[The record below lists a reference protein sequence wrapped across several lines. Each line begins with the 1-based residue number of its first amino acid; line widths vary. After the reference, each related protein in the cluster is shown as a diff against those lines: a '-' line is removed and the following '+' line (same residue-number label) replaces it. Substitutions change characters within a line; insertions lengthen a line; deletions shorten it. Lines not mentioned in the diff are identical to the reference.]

1 MPTGRNESTEERLD
15 RNWADILQ
23 ELRVMQTGAQILTA
37 FLITLPFQ
45 AGFSELNDFQRD
57 FYLALLV
64 FSVLLSALILTP
76 VAVHRH
82 LFGQRVKVTTV
93 HHGHRVVK
101 LALLGIGLL
110 ISACVVFIVQF
121 LLGWIWAAGIGTM
134 VFGIV
139 AFLLVILP
147 RIIKPMTSVRHPT
160 DDRIDPEPRR
170 TRHPQHTNPVE
181 GTMTPPRLEIAVQ
194 DTAGARIAREHGAD
208 RVELCQALEMGGL
221 TPSQGLIEA
230 CVAQGI
236 GVHPLIR
243 PRGGGYSYS
252 PLEVDAMVIDIR
264 RAVGAGARGVV
275 IGALADGDSGLDAS
289 VLSTLITAARDS
301 AAGTEVTVHR
311 CVDVLLGAGAD
322 PVELV
327 GQLIDLGVD
336 RVLSSGGAPAV
347 GQGIEV
353 LHLMHEAAG
362 GRLQI
367 QAGGGIRLEDIP
379 ALARL
384 DGIHLSAR
392 TTFSRGAS
400 GPGGGEPSYDVT
412 SPELVAAAAAA
423 IAASSRSA
431 NPDASTIS
439 DSDVS
444 RAT

>member
-147 RIIKPMTSVRHPT
+147 RIIKPMASVKHPT
-160 DDRIDPEPRR
+160 DDRIDP
-170 TRHPQHTNPVE
+170 
-181 GTMTPPRLEIAVQ
+181 
-194 DTAGARIAREHGAD
+194 
-208 RVELCQALEMGGL
+208 
-221 TPSQGLIEA
+221 
-230 CVAQGI
+230 
-236 GVHPLIR
+236 
-243 PRGGGYSYS
+243 
-252 PLEVDAMVIDIR
+252 
-264 RAVGAGARGVV
+264 
-275 IGALADGDSGLDAS
+275 
-289 VLSTLITAARDS
+289 
-301 AAGTEVTVHR
+301 
-311 CVDVLLGAGAD
+311 
-322 PVELV
+322 
-327 GQLIDLGVD
+327 
-336 RVLSSGGAPAV
+336 
-347 GQGIEV
+347 
-353 LHLMHEAAG
+353 
-362 GRLQI
+362 
-367 QAGGGIRLEDIP
+367 
-379 ALARL
+379 
-384 DGIHLSAR
+384 
-392 TTFSRGAS
+392 
-400 GPGGGEPSYDVT
+400 
-412 SPELVAAAAAA
+412 
-423 IAASSRSA
+423 
-431 NPDASTIS
+431 
-439 DSDVS
+439 
-444 RAT
+444 